1 MTFLDLYFMLAGYF
15 LSSSYQQEVN
25 YYLYQVFLL
34 KGLKQEYGQIFF
46 WFQFWIDHSF
56 ICPYLVDIN
65 SYILCG
71 VFFFYLIWSRYQR
84 GERRIKIV
92 YPIFF
97 NGIFLYFTYTC
108 MFIFSFFFSNIVLAD
123 AIGLVQVN
131 LQSFIRVWSL
141 ILFCSPVMCQGW
153 TWETVKPIKAV
164 LLHLLLLLWGQNS
177 RVNRV
182 LTLW

>member
-71 VFFFYLIWSRYQR
+71 VFFFILYDPDTREVKEELKLFIPFFLMAYLYILHIHVCSYLVFFFLTSFLQMLLGEFRWISRVLLGFGRLYYFSALLCAR
-84 GERRIKIV
+84 VGLERR
-92 YPIFF
+92 
-97 NGIFLYFTYTC
+97 
-108 MFIFSFFFSNIVLAD
+108 SNQLKLCFYIYCCCFGAKTR
-123 AIGLVQVN
+123 GLIE
-131 LQSFIRVWSL
+131 F
-141 ILFCSPVMCQGW
+141 
-153 TWETVKPIKAV
+153 
-164 LLHLLLLLWGQNS
+164 
-177 RVNRV
+177 
-182 LTLW
+182 